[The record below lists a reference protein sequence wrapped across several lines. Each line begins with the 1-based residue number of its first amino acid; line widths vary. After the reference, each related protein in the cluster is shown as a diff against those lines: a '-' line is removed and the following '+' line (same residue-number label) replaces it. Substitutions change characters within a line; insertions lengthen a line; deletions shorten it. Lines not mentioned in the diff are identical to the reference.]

1 MLDVD
6 IVVQNSYFIFT
17 MLACFVVYE
26 KRNSMQFAN
35 VFHLVTSDQ
44 NLIPLYNLCHT
55 CKSFFTKCL
64 IMPIKHHL
72 KMSSE
77 RAKQRA
83 YLR

>member
-44 NLIPLYNLCHT
+44 TLIALYNLSHT
-55 CKSFFTKCL
+55 CKSLFTKCL
-64 IMPIKHHL
+64 IMRIKHHL